1 MSKTQ
6 QCKTCGAEIAKS
18 AKSCPNC
25 GGKVKKPFY
34 TRVWFIVLVV
44 LVVIGAVA
52 GSGGSKENEKPVADS
67 TNVTQPNDKTETTP
81 EPTPEIVYTAYDVS
95 ELMNDLDGN
104 ALKASEKYE
113 DQYVELNGKLSVIDS
128 SGKYISITDASN
140 PYAITGVQCFIKS
153 EAQKTAI
160 MEMSTG
166 DMITVKGKI
175 TSVGEVLGYSL
186 DIDEIV

>member
-18 AKSCPNC
+18 AKMCPNC

-34 TRVWFIVLVV
+34 TRVWFIVLIV

-52 GSGGSKENEKPVADS
+52 GSGGSKEKKEPEAES
-67 TNVTQPNDKTETTP
+67 TNVTQPYDKTEITP

-95 ELMNDLDGN
+95 ELMNDLDDN
-104 ALKASEKYE
+104 ALKASEKYK
-113 DQYVELNGKLSVIDS
+113 DQYVELNGKLQVIDS
-128 SGKYISITDASN
+128 SGKYISIVDASN
-140 PYAITGVQCFIKS
+140 PYAITGVQCYIKS
-153 EAQKTAI
+153 DEQKDVI
-160 MEMSTG
+160 MEMNTG

-186 DIDEIV
+186 NIDEIY